1 MEVEK
6 DLEMNQMKM
15 KLVLDVGENVV
26 NEIVLHSLQ
35 KIFDYLGVLQA
46 EMVFDYY
53 LFDDIYHFLDV
64 MMMVVVIVNEI
75 GDDVM
80 NSLDDMIA
88 FDLNDVLVIF
98 VKIL

>member
-6 DLEMNQMKM
+6 DLGMNQMKM

-88 FDLNDVLVIF
+88 FDLNDV
-98 VKIL
+98 